1 MISICTMNIIYTSM
15 SDFRR
20 QQIAGPDRRAAYR
33 RRPSEE
39 ILQRSQQTPAGVR
52 VTPGRGRPGGSGRQ
66 DWAETMF
73 NPHLDRGV
81 KRR

>member
-1 MISICTMNIIYTSM
+1 MNITYTGM
-15 SDFRR
+15 SNFRR
-20 QQIAGPDRRAAYR
+20 QQMAGPDRRTASQ

-39 ILQRSQQTPAGVR
+39 ILQRGQQAPDNVI